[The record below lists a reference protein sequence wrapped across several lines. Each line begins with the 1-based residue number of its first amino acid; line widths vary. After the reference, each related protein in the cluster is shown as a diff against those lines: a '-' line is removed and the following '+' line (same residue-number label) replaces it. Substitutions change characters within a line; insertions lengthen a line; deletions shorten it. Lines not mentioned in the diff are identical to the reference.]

1 VRGSPSRGEARKQ
14 AIAEAALE
22 VFLRLGFGEASI
34 DDVAREAGASKQTI
48 YRFFGGREG
57 LVEAAFGIELARVI
71 APFDEALAAEGP
83 AIDRLDRAAAAFQHV
98 LFDDRCLRIQRY
110 VIGDATAN
118 PGLGARFT
126 GQLTDRL
133 AAAVVPLVS
142 AATGTDAADAGLRAE
157 LFLGALQGSELS
169 RALAGEPVDHDRL
182 DALRRAAIATLG
194 GLTPRGTPG
203 RP

>member
-1 VRGSPSRGEARKQ
+1 MKGSPSRGEARKQ

-22 VFLRLGFGEASI
+22 AFLRLGFGEASI

-57 LVEAAFGIELARVI
+57 LVEAAFAIELARVL
-71 APFDEALAAEGP
+71 APFDDALEADGP
-83 AIDRLDRAAAAFQHV
+83 AIDRLDRAAAAFQRV

-118 PGLGARFT
+118 PGLGSRFT

-142 AATGTDAADAGLRAE
+142 AATGADGADAALRAE
-157 LFLGALQGSELS
+157 LFLGALQGSELN

-182 DALRRAAIATLG
+182 DALRRAAIAALG
-194 GLTPRGTPG
+194 ELSPGGSSG